1 MTDSVTGKVTRLFVP
16 SSRHEPSE
24 GLTRIRL
31 DVQDP
36 SPKDGYFQ
44 LDSQDSNYSALYS
57 LVLAAAINRYDL
69 RIDTQDEITSTEEA
83 VIDYLVV
90 NW

>member
-1 MTDSVTGKVTRLFVP
+1 MTDTVTGKVTRLYVS
-16 SSRHEPSE
+16 SSRHVPE

-36 SPKDGYFQ
+36 SPKDGYFR
-44 LDSQDSNYSALYS
+44 LDPQDPNYSALYS
-57 LVLAAAINRYDL
+57 LALAAAINRYDL
-69 RIDTQDEITSTEEA
+69 RIDTDEEITPTEEA
-83 VIDYLVV
+83 VVDYLVV